1 MLSILNCL
9 QRFPRVIAL
18 AIGTVIATTA
28 AQAESPQL
36 NLKRIELS
44 AGMHRIVAQVAAD
57 NETRAIGLM
66 HRREMPLNEGMLFVF
81 EQPDRYCFWMK
92 NTLIPLSAAFI
103 DDTGAVVNVAD
114 MAPQSTQT
122 HCAEKPVRYVLEM
135 NAGWFA
141 KRGFGTG
148 TKIGGLV
155 R

>member
-1 MLSILNCL
+1 MLSILSRL
-9 QRFPRVIAL
+9 DRYFRVIAL
-18 AIGTVIATTA
+18 PISALLAMAA

-57 NETRAIGLM
+57 NDTRAIGLM
-66 HRREMPLNEGMLFVF
+66 HRREMPINEGMLFIF

-103 DDTGAVVNVAD
+103 DDAGAVVNVAD
-114 MAPQSTQT
+114 MTPQSTQT
-122 HCAEKPVRYVLEM
+122 HCAEKPVRYVLEI
-135 NAGWFA
+135 NSGWFA

-148 TKIGGLV
+148 TRICGLV

>member
-1 MLSILNCL
+1 MLSILSRL
-9 QRFPRVIAL
+9 DRYFRVIAL
-18 AIGTVIATTA
+18 PISALLAMAA

-57 NETRAIGLM
+57 NDTRAIGLM
-66 HRREMPLNEGMLFVF
+66 HRREMPINAGMLFIFV
-81 EQPDRYCFWMK
+81 QPARYCFWMK

-103 DDTGAVVNVAD
+103 DDAGAVVNVAD
-114 MAPQSTQT
+114 MTPQSTQT

-148 TKIGGLV
+148 TRIGGLV

>member
-1 MLSILNCL
+1 MLSILSCL

-36 NLKRIELS
+36 DLKRIELS

>member
-1 MLSILNCL
+1 MLSILSRLN
-9 QRFPRVIAL
+9 RHFHVIAL
-18 AIGTVIATTA
+18 TIGALLTTA
-28 AQAESPQL
+28 TALAESPQL

-57 NETRAIGLM
+57 NDTRAIGLM
-66 HRREMPLNEGMLFVF
+66 HRREMPVNEGMLFVF
-81 EQPDRYCFWMK
+81 ERPDRYCFWMK
-92 NTLIPLSAAFI
+92 NALIPLNAAFI
-103 DDTGAVVNVAD
+103 DDAGVVVNVAD
-114 MAPQSTQT
+114 MMPQSTQT

-141 KRGFGTG
+141 KRGFGAG